1 MKLKKEEYEGRML
14 LKPKSKKNPDG
25 ASDGD
30 IVTVRKVE
38 SVKLPQTGDTW
49 MVTFREYPENALA
62 LNKTNLKEM
71 VTLFGDET
79 DDWLKE
85 KVQLTI
91 VNANDPHKNK
101 MVESIR
107 IKGKDWKYGDD
118 EDEHNEGDETEQPEE
133 PMEDEVEEE
142 KAKKVQA
149 RRKK

>member
-14 LKPKSKKNPDG
+14 LKPRSRQNPGG
-25 ASDGD
+25 ANNGD

-49 MVTFREYPENALA
+49 MVTFREYPENTLA

-85 KVQLTI
+85 KIQLII

-107 IKGKDWKYGDD
+107 VKAKDWKYGDD
-118 EDEHNEGDETEQPEE
+118 EDEHDEGDETKQLPE
-133 PMEDEVEEE
+133 PTDEMIAEE
-142 KAKKVQA
+142 KAKKVQD